1 MSMNT
6 KNHAVAEDFPNY
18 CQRVSKDSLSLRIE

>member
-6 KNHAVAEDFPNY
+6 KNHAAAEDFPNY
-18 CQRVSKDSLSLRIE
+18 CQRVSKDPLSLRIE